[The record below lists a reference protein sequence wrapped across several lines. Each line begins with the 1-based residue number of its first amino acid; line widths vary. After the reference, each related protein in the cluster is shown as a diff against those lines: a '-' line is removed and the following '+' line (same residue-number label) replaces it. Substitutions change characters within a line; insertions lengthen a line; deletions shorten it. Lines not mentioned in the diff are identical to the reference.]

1 MAGLYSAVTSH
12 VNRALTALT
21 TDLLA
26 LLARYD
32 RDSDQQHVGDNA
44 ARVTRRGAPAI
55 SRSAPTPREDV
66 TRSSSLGSG
75 TPAAFSRPRQLIRR
89 RRTRSWAAES
99 HLVGGGPGTRQ
110 RRRGAATPPSDH
122 SRRGD
127 GVGRPGRAH
136 VSRSRRSNRTRS
148 RRQASPIR

>member
-1 MAGLYSAVTSH
+1 MAGLCSAVTSH

-32 RDSDQQHVGDNA
+32 RDSDQQRVGDNA

-75 TPAAFSRPRQLIRR
+75 NPCSILTAPAAHWAPAAAIWGSRVPPRQAVARAPA
-89 RRTRSWAAES
+89 SADAA
-99 HLVGGGPGTRQ
+99 PQ
-110 RRRGAATPPSDH
+110 P
-122 SRRGD
+122 
-127 GVGRPGRAH
+127 AH
-136 VSRSRRSNRTRS
+136 RIIHDVE
-148 RRQASPIR
+148 